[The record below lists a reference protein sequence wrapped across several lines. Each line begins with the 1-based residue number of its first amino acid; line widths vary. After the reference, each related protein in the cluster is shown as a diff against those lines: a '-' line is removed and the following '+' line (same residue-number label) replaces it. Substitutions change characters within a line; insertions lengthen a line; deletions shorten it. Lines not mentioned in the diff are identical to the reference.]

1 MRPSVLTLSHRRQA
15 GGVLPI
21 LLVLAL
27 LLAGGGYNYWR
38 NMKAEPHRPYQG
50 YGDAELQQLVAAY
63 ESDIEKLAGKLPPA
77 RRKSDSGS
85 SGGLLTDRVADFEKA
100 RQRGDAYRQA
110 SGNLAGQE
118 GVLRELQNE
127 LSFRTGGP
135 MGIHI
140 KRLTS
145 I

>member
-1 MRPSVLTLSHRRQA
+1 MRPSVQTASHRRQA

-21 LLVLAL
+21 LLLLAL

-38 NMKAEPHRPYQG
+38 NMKAEPPRPYQA
-50 YGDAELQQLVAAY
+50 YGDTELHQLVAAY

-77 RRKSDSGS
+77 RRKGDTGTNS
-85 SGGLLTDRVADFEKA
+85 GLLSDRVEEFNQIRK
-100 RQRGDAYRQA
+100 RGDAYRQA

-118 GVLRELQNE
+118 GVLRELRNE
-127 LSFRTGGP
+127 LSFRTGGA
-135 MGIHI
+135 MGMHI
-140 KRLTS
+140 RRLTS